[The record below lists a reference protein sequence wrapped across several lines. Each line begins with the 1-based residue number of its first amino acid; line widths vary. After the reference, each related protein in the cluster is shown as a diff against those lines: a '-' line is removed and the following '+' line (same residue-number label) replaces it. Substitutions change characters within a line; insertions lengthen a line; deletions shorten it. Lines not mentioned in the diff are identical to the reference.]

1 MQRFRSTPKCE
12 SRWHGYRSNEKD
24 DENMEENALISLDGL
39 NDEYVEKMF
48 LGEVEPP
55 IFASGVSLT
64 QVEQIVDRM
73 VEYKRLR
80 MMYSCALKEIR
91 TKFDVLNTEFSV
103 RYQRNPINFITMRVK
118 STHSI
123 FEKMHRL
130 KQPLTMQNLEE
141 NISDIAGLRVICSYV
156 DDIYLLAQALI
167 AQDDIR
173 LIREKDYISNPKPNG
188 YRSLHLIVSVPV
200 FFTDQKKDM
209 KVEVQI
215 RTIAMDFWAS
225 LEHEM
230 KYKKDVSNQQEIA
243 DQLQKCANV
252 IAETDMTMYDIRRQI
267 EGEENVR
274 NREREG
280 MTDMESL
287 LEKLKRLDDPM
298 I

>member
-1 MQRFRSTPKCE
+1 
-12 SRWHGYRSNEKD
+12 
-24 DENMEENALISLDGL
+24 MEENALVSQANLNILDDL
-39 NDEYVEKMF
+39 SDEYVEKMF
-48 LGEVEPP
+48 LGEAEPLLFP
-55 IFASGVSLT
+55 SGISLT

-103 RYQRNPINFITMRVK
+103 RYQRNPINFITMRLK

-123 FEKMHRL
+123 FEKMHRI
-130 KQPLTMQNLEE
+130 KQPVNMQNLEE
-141 NISDIAGLRVICSYV
+141 QLNDIAGLRVICSYV

-173 LIREKDYISNPKPNG
+173 LIREKDYIANPKPNG

-200 FFTDQKKDM
+200 FFTDQKKNM

-225 LEHEM
+225 LEHEI
-230 KYKKDVSNQQEIA
+230 KYKKDIENQQEIA
-243 DQLQKCANV
+243 EQLRKCAEV
-252 IAETDMTMYDIRRQI
+252 ISETDMTMYDIRRQI
-267 EGEENVR
+267 EGEEAMR
-274 NREREG
+274 SREKDG
-280 MTDMESL
+280 SPDMESL
-287 LEKLKRLDDPM
+287 LEKLKRLDEP
-298 I
+298 IV